1 MPLPVHLHR
10 PYQALQQWFIARQQ
24 VAVAFSGGVD
34 SSLLFYLGS
43 QFLGNVRCCGV
54 FVNSVLIARQQA
66 AFARQFATEHHLKL
80 VERRHQPFAVAG
92 FADNDA
98 ERCYLC
104 KSAIYQDLAQEL
116 GRTWLLVDGTNV
128 DDDHAS
134 RPGFRA
140 IEELAVLT
148 PYLDC
153 SIGKQEIRAMSKAL
167 GLATWNRPS
176 DSCLATRIARGRPL
190 TAELLRVVEAAEDTL
205 HGLGFAGMRATPVDQ
220 TLHLTVKEGDFD
232 KFLVSEVRNNIQKK
246 MRSLGFSKVFL
257 DLSERPGILP

>member
-1 MPLPVHLHR
+1 MPLPVHLQR
-10 PYQALQQWFIARQQ
+10 PYEALQQWFTARQQ

-43 QFLGNVRCCGV
+43 RFLGKAHCRGV

-66 AFARQFATEHHLKL
+66 VFARQFATEHDLNL
-80 VERRHQPFAVAG
+80 VEGRHRPFAVAG
-92 FADNDA
+92 FTDNGA

-104 KSAIYQDLAQEL
+104 KSAIYQDLSQEL
-116 GRTWLLVDGTNV
+116 GQACLLVDGTNM

-134 RPGFRA
+134 RPGFKA
-140 IEELAVLT
+140 LAELAVAT
-148 PYLDC
+148 PYLHC
-153 SIGKQEIRAMSKAL
+153 HIGKQEIRALSKAL
-167 GLATWNRPS
+167 GLATWDRPS
-176 DSCLATRIARGRPL
+176 DSCLATRIPRGRPI
-190 TAELLRVVEAAEDTL
+190 TAELLHTVEATEDAL
-205 HGLGFAGMRATPVDQ
+205 HGLGLTGMRATPVDQ
-220 TLHLTVKEGDFD
+220 TLHLTVKEGDLD